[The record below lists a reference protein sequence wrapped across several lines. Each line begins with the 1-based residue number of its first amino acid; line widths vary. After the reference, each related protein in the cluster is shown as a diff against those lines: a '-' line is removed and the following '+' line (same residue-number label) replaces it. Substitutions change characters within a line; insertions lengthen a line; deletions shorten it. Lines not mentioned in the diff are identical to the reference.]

1 MSERAL
7 YRHNLRCRACAH
19 RFHVDRV
26 TDDPNKVSPRCP
38 RCSGKTKQSFQ
49 ADVGMDVSAGKAPG
63 VVGANVQ
70 VAAYDRAMEITMA
83 DHQMTDIQD
92 SSRPGSV
99 YRPGESTAPKLPAH
113 LQRQSDQFWGG
124 NQQKPKAR
132 TAKVDMSPIFGERA
146 QNNGPA
152 PAQFKADSG
161 SLIEPILK
169 HRPAGSSPIP
179 AYTTIAE

>member
-26 TDDPNKVSPRCP
+26 TDDPNRVSPRCP
-38 RCSGKTKQSFQ
+38 RCAGKTKQSFV

-70 VAAYDRAMEITMA
+70 VAAYDRAMEITMQ

-99 YRPGESTAPKLPAH
+99 YRAGESRRRSCRCTCRNRP
-113 LQRQSDQFWGG
+113 R
-124 NQQKPKAR
+124 
-132 TAKVDMSPIFGERA
+132 IFGEATSRSPSRA
-146 QNNGPA
+146 RPRWTC
-152 PAQFKADSG
+152 
-161 SLIEPILK
+161 
-169 HRPAGSSPIP
+169 HRSSVSAHRIMARPRRNLRQ
-179 AYTTIAE
+179 IAAA